1 MIPVIVISLLSVLVA
16 AGVYFLYREWRRY
29 KLDKQPAPPPTPEE
43 AALDRW
49 NAGVV
54 VLVAGLSVVGALLAW
69 WASSEFSDASS
80 TSLQAVQEA
89 AQYQTVK
96 AEQDSYLSFGERL
109 DATYQEHT
117 VAQSELYAEA
127 AQARRAGDNYDTLQL
142 EAQARVEG
150 AQERASAPEFLCY
163 WPSGVASN
171 GAVPYNATQLAGT
184 EQDSPCVQPDQ
195 DPASLRTL
203 DQSHVSALEAVAKS
217 DRSTAEET
225 VLAGAF
231 VIVAV
236 FFMTISYL
244 GWRHRRVRSLAPG
257 IVAMAIA
264 LAVSLAAGLG

>member
-1 MIPVIVISLLSVLVA
+1 LIAAIVVSLLSVLVA
-16 AGVYFLYREWRRY
+16 AGAYFLYQEWRRY
-29 KLDKQPAPPPTPEE
+29 KLDKEPAPPPTPEE
-43 AALDRW
+43 ASLDRW

-54 VLVAGLSVVGALLAW
+54 IVVAGLSVVGALLAW
-69 WASSEFSDASS
+69 WASSEFSAASS

-89 AQYQTVK
+89 AQYLTVK
-96 AEQDSYLSFGERL
+96 AEQDSYVSFGERL
-109 DATYQEHT
+109 AATYQEHT
-117 VAQSELYAEA
+117 VAESELYSEA
-127 AQARRAGDNYDTLQL
+127 ARARRSGDTYDALQL

-150 AQERASAPEFLCY
+150 AQERAIAPDFLCY
-163 WPSGVASN
+163 WPSGVDSK
-171 GAVPYNATQLAGT
+171 GAVSYNAQQLAGT

-217 DRSTAEET
+217 DRSNAEEI

-257 IVAMAIA
+257 VVAMAIA